1 MYNKCQIYIDVFME
15 VNMAK
20 YNFEKYFSDSDVKYY
35 DAKTLIVILEDILG
49 KDINAIRNDIGSLKI
64 NVDRKQIE
72 EYLDKVFEEE
82 NPELKKRIENPKPRK
97 NLVEGRLSLLDITVE
112 DIEESSR
119 AFVDK
124 LDAIRYSFEPYT
136 LEYFNRYTD
145 IVRNKAIIILNI
157 IEKIANKDCDSIVD
171 LMMKIYIQ
179 LNENGDITK
188 EDIVR
193 LISPFVYNFNMLNE
207 KVNSANNLS
216 TYLDFKI
223 SKHSVYKNGWS
234 EGELYPTT
242 TIQVNSLY
250 YDRLPGNIA
259 LSDNQRK
266 NLQEEESKSRK
277 RFVKDLLDW

>member
-49 KDINAIRNDIGSLKI
+49 KDINAIRNDIDSLKI

-72 EYLDKVFEEE
+72 EYLDKVFEDE

-97 NLVEGRLSLLDITVE
+97 DLVKGRLSLLDITIE

-119 AFVDK
+119 AFVDQ

-171 LMMKIYIQ
+171 LMMKIDIQ

-266 NLQEEESKSRK
+266 ILQEEESKSRK